1 VKPNRIS
8 LAALVVVVAVFLAA
22 CASDGTDRSGVAADD
37 GAVFVLSEW
46 KIKAP
51 SGQLQPGSQRITA
64 KNVGGEDH
72 ELVIVSAASA
82 DELPTNADG
91 SVDEDKLASA
101 TVGETGDVAPG
112 SSKTKTFALPRGTY
126 VAFCN
131 LVDQMGSGGSMGSG
145 HMGSGNARG
154 MDHVH
159 FALGM
164 STTFTVG

>member
-37 GAVFVLSEW
+37 GAVF
-46 KIKAP
+46 
-51 SGQLQPGSQRITA
+51 
-64 KNVGGEDH
+64 VGGEDH

>member
-1 VKPNRIS
+1 VKTKRGP
-8 LAALVVVVAVFLAA
+8 LAALLVVAVFMAA
-22 CASDGTDRSGVAADD
+22 CASEGTDRSGSGADD

-46 KIKAP
+46 RIKAP
-51 SGQLQPGSQRITA
+51 SGQLQPGSQPITA
-64 KNVGGEDH
+64 KNVGGEAH

-82 DELPTNADG
+82 DELPTKADG
-91 SVDEDKLASA
+91 SVDEEKLASA
-101 TVGETGDVAPG
+101 TVGEIGDVAAQ
-112 SSKTKTFALPRGTY
+112 SSKTKTFELARGTY

-145 HMGSGNARG
+145 HMEGGHAGG